1 MNDSGKIN
9 KLKQEAQ
16 IVLNLFNTKRYDDVI
31 LKTIPLIKKNPRI
44 ILFYNVLSLAHNAI
58 NEYEKAIIVLEKAIK
73 IEAKNIFVLNN
84 LGLVH
89 SNLENYE
96 EAQKYLNRA
105 LSIKSD
111 FLDASIT
118 LANLKLKLNN
128 PKETL
133 EILNNVLVKNE
144 NNYVLNFTLGNAYQQ
159 NGNFEKAIS
168 YYNKCLEIEPTE
180 AAADKSISL
189 ITKYTNENEHLKKM
203 KLKNETML
211 SIDNKIFLSFALGKA
226 YEDLKEYKKS
236 FIFLKKG
243 NDLKFQNINFSLKND
258 LNFYDNIQKIITINN
273 LRFAEPAKKKLIF
286 IVGMPRSGTSLIEQ
300 IISAHKKVYGAGELN
315 YVFEIIEK
323 NFFSKDKNF
332 NFEEL
337 KKLSKND
344 LKVIQN
350 SYLKKIERF
359 NSNEDYFIDK
369 APLNFKWVGLLLQI
383 FPDCKIIHC
392 KRNKMD
398 ICWSNYKNLFVS
410 NRMHYSYNLETLGQY
425 YNLYENLMSHWTKIF
440 DKKIYNIFYEE
451 LIENKEKE
459 IKKILEFC
467 DLEWDENC
475 LNFYNNKKNVSTASL
490 AQVRQPIYKSS
501 VEMWKNYSEE
511 LEDLTKILNI

>member
-1 MNDSGKIN
+1 
-9 KLKQEAQ
+9 
-16 IVLNLFNTKRYDDVI
+16 
-31 LKTIPLIKKNPRI
+31 
-44 ILFYNVLSLAHNAI
+44 
-58 NEYEKAIIVLEKAIK
+58 
-73 IEAKNIFVLNN
+73 
-84 LGLVH
+84 
-89 SNLENYE
+89 
-96 EAQKYLNRA
+96 
-105 LSIKSD
+105 
-111 FLDASIT
+111 
-118 LANLKLKLNN
+118 
-128 PKETL
+128 
-133 EILNNVLVKNE
+133 
-144 NNYVLNFTLGNAYQQ
+144 
-159 NGNFEKAIS
+159 
-168 YYNKCLEIEPTE
+168 
-180 AAADKSISL
+180 
-189 ITKYTNENEHLKKM
+189 M

-332 NFEEL
+332 NFEKL